1 MLGDLTNR
9 EVLVLL
15 KDDNLEEIGM
25 YGFTRF
31 GLRSVFNE
39 FSDIIDLD
47 AKFDRKSQTYFLMY
61 RFFQKANEGHL
72 MPRRLLHFNEE
83 DQKKFRDLAFSI
95 NPKYITPMNN
105 PACLSEEACNELI
118 QIVIPE

>member
-1 MLGDLTNR
+1 
-9 EVLVLL
+9 
-15 KDDNLEEIGM
+15 
-25 YGFTRF
+25 
-31 GLRSVFNE
+31 
-39 FSDIIDLD
+39 
-47 AKFDRKSQTYFLMY
+47 MY